1 MYRAITFL
9 LLRISSTKLSTFT
22 YNIQLIRHRLLRCFL
37 DSGDGLRARELL
49 DIMTTG
55 GNLSA
60 LMPVPEKTL
69 RLKKIKTKHSKDTS
83 EGALAVAPVLPSEVP
98 VLDVKDKRSCCIYN
112 RAFIEHISLLLEEP
126 GAQEEVRDKLLAE
139 GLILFLFSCFMLWIL
154 LC

>member
-1 MYRAITFL
+1 
-9 LLRISSTKLSTFT
+9 
-22 YNIQLIRHRLLRCFL
+22 
-37 DSGDGLRARELL
+37 
-49 DIMTTG
+49 MTTG

-83 EGALAVAPVLPSEVP
+83 EGALAVAPVLPSAVS
-98 VLDVKDKRSCCIYN
+98 VVDVKDKRSCCIYN

-139 GLILFLFSCFMLWIL
+139 GLILFCNVLRCGSCIVQIL
-154 LC
+154 ILSSRCVTFFFLEVNG

>member
-1 MYRAITFL
+1 
-9 LLRISSTKLSTFT
+9 
-22 YNIQLIRHRLLRCFL
+22 
-37 DSGDGLRARELL
+37 
-49 DIMTTG
+49 MTTG

-69 RLKKIKTKHSKDTS
+69 RLKKIKTKHSKETS
-83 EGALAVAPVLPSEVP
+83 EGALAVAPVLPSAVP

-139 GLILFLFSCFMLWIL
+139 GLILFCCNILCCGSCFVEFLISVEAL
-154 LC
+154 LYLAISIAELCL